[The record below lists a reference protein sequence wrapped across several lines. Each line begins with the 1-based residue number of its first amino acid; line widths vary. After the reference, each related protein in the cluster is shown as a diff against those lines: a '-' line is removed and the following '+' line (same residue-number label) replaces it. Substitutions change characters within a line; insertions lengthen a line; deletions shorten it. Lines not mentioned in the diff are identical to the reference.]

1 MDAGGSQPP
10 PVVGADEIRADEIRP
25 VPVRHRGRWLAA
37 AVILALVAWVVSAA
51 AGSGAV
57 DVAIVRRFLFNR
69 TILVGVRNTLLISL
83 LAQAAGIVLGVVA
96 AVMRMSTNPVLRV
109 SSWFYVW
116 LFRGTP
122 VLVQLVL
129 WFSLP
134 LVFELVAIKVPFV
147 DITIYQAPM
156 VDFMTPFKAA
166 LLGLALNEGA
176 YMAEI
181 VRAGIISVDE
191 GQVDAAKALGMH
203 PLLTLRRIVL
213 PQAMRVIIP
222 PTGNEFISLLK
233 TSSLASVVL
242 YPELF
247 RRAQDIYSTNLR
259 TLELLV
265 VASLWYLL
273 LTSVA
278 SVGQYFLER
287 HFARGAARVRP
298 ETVLAQVG
306 RNLLPRLRRPS
317 P

>member
-1 MDAGGSQPP
+1 MDAGGSLPA
-10 PVVGADEIRADEIRP
+10 VVAPDEIRP

-37 AVILALVAWVVSAA
+37 AVILALVAWVASAA

-57 DVAIVRRFLFNR
+57 DGAIVRRFLFNR
-69 TILVGVRNTLLISL
+69 TILEGVRNTLLISV

-109 SSWFYVW
+109 SSWVYVF

-134 LVFELVAIKVPFV
+134 LVFEFVAIRVPFLDV
-147 DITIYQAPM
+147 TIYQAPM

-265 VASLWYLL
+265 VASLWYLF

-278 SVGQYFLER
+278 SVGQHFLER
-287 HFARGAARVRP
+287 RFARGAARVRP

-317 P
+317 GRPAP

>member
-1 MDAGGSQPP
+1 MDAGGSLPA
-10 PVVGADEIRADEIRP
+10 VVAPDEIRP

-37 AVILALVAWVVSAA
+37 AVILALVAWVASAA

-57 DVAIVRRFLFNR
+57 DGAIVRRFLFNR
-69 TILVGVRNTLLISL
+69 TILEGVRNTLLISV
-83 LAQAAGIVLGVVA
+83 LAQAAGIALGVVA

-109 SSWFYVW
+109 SSWVYVF

-134 LVFELVAIKVPFV
+134 LVFEFVAIKIPFV
-147 DITIYQAPM
+147 DVTLYQAPM

-278 SVGQYFLER
+278 SVGQHFLER
-287 HFARGAARVRP
+287 RFARGAARVRP
-298 ETVLAQVG
+298 ETVLARVG

-317 P
+317 GRPAP